1 MQRLR
6 CATSIVV
13 LGLRGAGHVQNH
25 LLVVTW
31 RDKTG
36 PLTVTM
42 QILLEEEIHLHIHCG
57 GCGRHVEITPME
69 ACHLLGSDCTTIEAR
84 DRLRCTWCGA
94 TGAKQIDV
102 RPCNSDVSDKR
113 HLETLR
119 RTVAD
124 GNDGAGYWARQLA
137 ELEAA
142 WERRRPKDGVKDMCN
157 AFRLKTPISTIAR
170 DLAQLG
176 LPLRFDNDAMPN
188 DWPEIEMTRP
198 TNVLPVLKPIEATAP
213 SQGLRVSH
221 KRWWLVPFYHRG
233 ETKAWKAMCTN
244 ARAETVATSRT
255 FKGPFERRRCLVP
268 ADAYYEWTG
277 EKGDKTRWRIERAD
291 GDWFS
296 FAGLWDRAETAEGM
310 LESFAIIT
318 TEAGVDARAVHGRQ
332 PVILDKKS
340 MSHWLDLEADVSPL
354 LAGSERGELVVA
366 YAD

>member
-1 MQRLR
+1 
-6 CATSIVV
+6 
-13 LGLRGAGHVQNH
+13 
-25 LLVVTW
+25 
-31 RDKTG
+31 
-36 PLTVTM
+36 VTM
-42 QILLEEEIHLHIHCG
+42 QILLDEDVHLQIHCS
-57 GCGRHVEITPME
+57 GCGRNVEMTPTE
-69 ACHLLGSDCTTIEAR
+69 ACDLLGLDCTSIQAR

-94 TGAKQIDV
+94 TGEKRIDV
-102 RPCNSDVSDKR
+102 RPCNKDISDRKEREDV
-113 HLETLR
+113 R
-119 RTVAD
+119 RVIAD
-124 GNDGAGYWARQLA
+124 GNDPSGHWARRLA

-142 WERRRPKDGVKDMCN
+142 WERRRPKDGLKDMCN

-170 DLAQLG
+170 DLAELS
-176 LPLRFDNDAMPN
+176 LPLRFENDAMPN

-198 TNVLPVLKPIEATAP
+198 TNTLPVLKPIEATAP
-213 SQGLRVSH
+213 SQGLQVSH

-277 EKGDKTRWRIERAD
+277 EKGDKTRWRVERAD

-318 TEAGVDARAVHGRQ
+318 TEAGEDAKAVHSRQ
-332 PVILDKKS
+332 PVILGKGE
-340 MSHWLDLEADVSPL
+340 MGRWLDLAADASVLLRPSPQGTL
-354 LAGSERGELVVA
+354 IPTLG
-366 YAD
+366 